1 MHTIRTRSTVVA
13 TAALLAG
20 LSLTACQNDD
30 PSRTPRPAGS
40 GKASAAAPETPAST
54 PAPGT
59 VGGTASGSTTG
70 DRGQGTGGT
79 AGRSTGGG
87 SGDTTGEGGGDSSPT
102 TCTGDTAK
110 VVVSKVSRPVNH
122 LLLTVT
128 NTGSRDCAAYH
139 APLLRFDDEQSATRV
154 IDDSKPQ
161 AVVTLAPGQ
170 AAYASITLSAADGS
184 GSNGRTAKRLTVRF
198 APRDGSGST
207 GAPAE
212 LTLPAGTHKD
222 DNAAVTYWQ
231 SDMADA
237 LTY

>member
-59 VGGTASGSTTG
+59 AGGTASGSTTG

-110 VVVSKVSRPVNH
+110 VVVSKVSRPINH

-184 GSNGRTAKRLTVRF
+184 GSNGRTAKRLTVHF

>member
-1 MHTIRTRSTVVA
+1 MRTIRTRSTVVA

-59 VGGTASGSTTG
+59 AGGTASGSTTG

-87 SGDTTGEGGGDSSPT
+87 SGDTTGGGGGDSSPT
-102 TCTGDTAK
+102 TCTGDTTK
-110 VVVSKVSRPVNH
+110 VVVSKVSRPINH

-184 GSNGRTAKRLTVRF
+184 GSNGRTAKRLTVHF

>member
-1 MHTIRTRSTVVA
+1 MRTIRTRSTVVA

-40 GKASAAAPETPAST
+40 GKASAAPEIPAST

-59 VGGTASGSTTG
+59 AGGTASGSTTG

-87 SGDTTGEGGGDSSPT
+87 SGDTTGGGGGDSSPT
-102 TCTGDTAK
+102 TCTGDTTK
-110 VVVSKVSRPVNH
+110 VVVSKVSRPINH

-184 GSNGRTAKRLTVRF
+184 GSNGRTAKRLTVHF